1 MGPQAKDS
9 ERDRWLRQAEKK
21 LGCRFRDPALLR
33 GALTHPSTGKEGRI
47 FERLEF
53 LGDAVLSLLLSHH
66 LYQKYPDLPPGGLT
80 RLRASTV
87 NRTKLAQ
94 AAKHLGLPA
103 MLRLGK
109 SEEPDGRQRPTLLAA
124 AFEAVVAS
132 LFLDHGLRGATKF
145 LEQHLLPLCPP
156 DVSLDPKSA
165 LQTLVQA
172 ALKIRPRYRLLQQWG
187 PPHARR
193 FAMEVEVRGQT
204 LGRGEGGSRREAEQ
218 AAARSALGYLRN
230 DHNILRS
237 HGE

>member
-1 MGPQAKDS
+1 MGSSRKAREQDS
-9 ERDRWLRQAEKK
+9 WLEQAERR
-21 LGCRFRDPALLR
+21 LGHRFHNRALLR
-33 GALTHPSTGKEGRI
+33 AALTHPSAAREGGT

-53 LGDAVLSLLLSHH
+53 LGDAVLTLLLSLH

-80 RLRASTV
+80 RLRASMV
-87 NRTKLAQ
+87 NRAKLAQ
-94 AAKHLGLPA
+94 AAKQLGLPA

-132 LFLDHGLRGATKF
+132 LFLDRGLRGATKF

-156 DVSLDPKSA
+156 DASLDPKSA

-172 ALKIRPRYRLLQQWG
+172 VLKIRPRYRVLHQWG

-193 FAMEVEVRGQT
+193 FATEVEVRGQR
-204 LGRGEGGSRREAEQ
+204 LGSGEGGSRREAEQ
-218 AAARSALGYLRN
+218 AAARSALGYLQ
-230 DHNILRS
+230 DHHNILRS
-237 HGE
+237 RGE

>member
-1 MGPQAKDS
+1 MGSSRKSREQDS
-9 ERDRWLRQAEKK
+9 WLEQAEKK
-21 LGCRFRDPALLR
+21 LGCRFRNPVLLR
-33 GALTHPSTGKEGRI
+33 GALTHPSAGKEGRV

-53 LGDAVLSLLLSHH
+53 LGDAVLTLLLSLH

-87 NRTKLAQ
+87 NRAKLAQ
-94 AAKHLGLPA
+94 AARHLGVPA

-109 SEEPDGRQRPTLLAA
+109 SEEPDGRQRSTLLAA
-124 AFEAVVAS
+124 AFEAIVAS
-132 LFLDHGLRGATKF
+132 LFLDQGLRGATKF

-187 PPHARR
+187 PPHAKQ
-193 FAMEVEVRGQT
+193 FATEVEVRGQT

-218 AAARSALGYLRN
+218 AAARSALGYLQDN
-230 DHNILRS
+230 HNILRC